1 MMKGLR
7 ASRRLLRR
15 LYKDEEGGDAE
26 VIVWYMGT
34 GSFLGKLLH
43 LELTKRAVRPHPL
56 AVGGGG
62 AKEVQLPRPHTLCA
76 DGAFSRGVIV
86 WLLGVLGPENGLE
99 HGHADV
105 SSAQFLERRVE
116 RERWI

>member
-1 MMKGLR
+1 
-7 ASRRLLRR
+7 
-15 LYKDEEGGDAE
+15 
-26 VIVWYMGT
+26 MGT

-62 AKEVQLPRPHTLCA
+62 AKEVQLPRWRMLCA

-86 WLLGVLGPENGLE
+86 WLLGVLGPENGRE
-99 HGHADV
+99 HGSCGHACV
-105 SSAQFLERRVE
+105 HCVCLRVFE
-116 RERWI
+116 QESTQR

>member
-1 MMKGLR
+1 M
-7 ASRRLLRR
+7 
-15 LYKDEEGGDAE
+15 
-26 VIVWYMGT
+26 IVWYMGT

-86 WLLGVLGPENGLE
+86 WLLGVLGPENG

-116 RERWI
+116 REGWI